1 MNFSLLKR
9 IAFILI
15 LLTAAINVHA
25 QTAVSSGTVSGK
37 LVDAT
42 TNKALDFATV
52 GLFNKAGNTPV
63 KSMQTD
69 LDGNFKLTGIKDGQY
84 LLRISFVSYLTYT
97 KDNIIIG
104 GGNKTV
110 PLGVIKMQQA
120 KSALKEVVVTG
131 QRSQMRISTDKKVFN
146 VEQSLVSQGGTAT
159 DLLANVPSVQVDV
172 DGNVA
177 LRGSSNV
184 RILINGKPSALTGA
198 NLSDVLQSIPASSI
212 ENIEVITNPSAKYDA
227 EGQSGIINIVL
238 KKNAQL
244 GFNGSVNAGVGN
256 RNTRTGS
263 ANLAYQNKAINV
275 YSNYSY
281 RHGDRVGN
289 GTTNTINHLAN
300 GSELFQNQISDQKF
314 TFNSH
319 NIRSGIDYNLDK
331 LTTLSFTNNVNIRD
345 IKRYQTGSTSVL
357 NADGSPNQTFT
368 RNNYSTGPGHNLDF
382 NLDLDKKFK
391 KPQEELTANIG
402 YSTSS
407 NHNTDNLNTD
417 YQYYIPTR
425 SFYNA
430 GQLNNTFGKQ
440 HNLNLQADYTLPL
453 SNNNH
458 LELGYRSTFNKN
470 DNNYLVDTLNNIL
483 NAYVP
488 ADTLSD
494 HFIYNEQVH
503 AVYGN
508 YQQQFGKFGLQAG
521 LRLEDARIRTTT
533 TSVGQSQVFKQDYF
547 RVYPS
552 VFLTDKLS
560 ESQTLQLSYSRRVS
574 RPRDRQI
581 SPFLDRSDRQ
591 NYQVGNPTLLP
602 EDTHSFELSYI
613 NYYKALTLTSSIYY
627 RLTNNNIQQV
637 RSLYNS
643 TGTITLTQFQNLKSA
658 SNAGYELIA
667 KLSPSNKFDLTG
679 NLNVYYRYIQGSTV
693 HFENGSSQIIPK
705 TSGFSFNG
713 NLTGNY
719 KITSKLGIQL
729 RGDYQGHQVVAQ
741 GYNKALYGL
750 DGAIKYDITKYLN
763 VGVNARDIFNTRKF
777 QSYVLS
783 NDGVLPYYEQN
794 ASRRFATRAAL
805 FNISYRFGAS
815 TQPNKRKNNRDQQ
828 NDQDVPDDSQPNNNQ
843 NNGSGNPAGGNPTG
857 GSRGPNN
864 GTIR

>member
-9 IAFILI
+9 IALV
-15 LLTAAINVHA
+15 LLLLFAVKVNA
-25 QTAVSSGTVSGK
+25 QTTASGGTVSGK
-37 LVDAT
+37 LIDAT

-52 GLFNKAGNTPV
+52 GLFNKADNTPV

-69 LDGNFKLTGIKDGQY
+69 LDGNFKLTGIKNGLY

-97 KDNIIIG
+97 KDSITING
-104 GGNKTV
+104 SHPSV
-110 PLGVIKMQQA
+110 QLGSIRMREA

-131 QRSQMRISTDKKVFN
+131 QRSQMRITADKKVFN

-281 RHGDRVGN
+281 RHGDRIGN
-289 GTTNTINHLAN
+289 GTTNTTNYLLD
-300 GSELFQNQISDQKF
+300 GSKLFQDQVADQKF

-319 NIRSGIDYNLDK
+319 NIRSGIDVNLDQK
-331 LTTLSFTNNVNIRD
+331 TTLSFTNNVNIRN
-345 IKRYQTGSTSVL
+345 IQRYQTGYTEVR
-357 NADGSPNQTFT
+357 NENGSPNQNFT
-368 RNNYSTGPGHNLDF
+368 RNNYSKGPGHNLDF

-391 KPQEELTANIG
+391 KPQEQLTANIG
-402 YSTSS
+402 YSTSN

-417 YQYYIPTR
+417 YQYFVPTT

-430 GQLNNTFGKQ
+430 GQLNNTLGKQ

-470 DNNYLVDTLNNIL
+470 SNNYLVDTLNNIL
-483 NAYVP
+483 GAYVP
-488 ADTLSD
+488 SDTLSND
-494 HFIYNEQVH
+494 FVYNEQVH

-508 YQQQFGKFGLQAG
+508 YQQQLGNFGIQAG

-533 TSVGQSQVFKQDYF
+533 TSVGQAQVFKQDYF

-591 NYQVGNPTLLP
+591 NYQQGNPNLKP

-613 NYYKALTLTSSIYY
+613 NYYKALTLTSSLYY
-627 RLTNNNIQQV
+627 RLTNDNIQQV
-637 RSLYNS
+637 RGLENS
-643 TGTITLTQFQNLKSA
+643 TGTITLTRFENLKSA

-667 KLSPSNKFDLTG
+667 KVSPSNKFDLTG
-679 NLNVYYRYIQGSTV
+679 NLNVYYRHIQGDTALHV
-693 HFENGSSQIIPK
+693 AT

-713 NLTGNY
+713 NITGNY
-719 KITSKLGIQL
+719 KVTSKLGVQL
-729 RGDYQGHQVVAQ
+729 RADYQGHQVMAQ
-741 GYNKALYGL
+741 GYMKALYGL
-750 DGAIKYDITKYLN
+750 DGAIRYDVTKTLSFSLN
-763 VGVNARDIFNTRKF
+763 SRDIFNTRKF
-777 QSYVLS
+777 KSYVLS

-794 ASRRFATRAAL
+794 SSRRWATRMVMFSL
-805 FNISYRFGAS
+805 SYRFGAS
-815 TQPNKRKNNRDQQ
+815 TQANKRKGNRDQQ
-828 NDQDVPDDSQPNNNQ
+828 QDQDVPDEGQASGNQNSNNN
-843 NNGSGNPAGGNPTG
+843 GPSTTTG
-857 GSRGPNN
+857 GRGAGTN
-864 GTIR
+864 GIR